1 MTREAKAAPA
11 PAPGRAGVD
20 INHLLDQAV
29 ANHPGKTALID
40 AEDRSVTFA
49 ETAAMARGLAAAYR
63 AAGAR
68 PGDRLAHILP
78 NGIPFI
84 VTELAALQC
93 GLVKVPLNIRF
104 AEAEVLYALIDC
116 APRILVCESRYADA
130 VLARRDE
137 LPDLEAI
144 FVVGGERP
152 GCASYDEAVRGT
164 GDGEAP
170 HRYGDE
176 APVLIR
182 YTGGTT
188 GRPKGIVHT
197 HRAFRAANLDVIREF
212 AFAAGDT
219 ILHLGHLS
227 HGLNFM
233 WGAAWAT
240 GATQIP
246 HERFDARAVLDAI
259 ERHKVTYTYMV
270 PTMVQRLLREDDGT
284 ADVSSLRMFM
294 YASAPMPVPVLRAAM
309 ARYGPIFTQVYTSS
323 EAPVIT
329 TILRAH
335 EHIDRDGPAGNR
347 LASCG
352 RAVATMEIR
361 LLDDDGEPV
370 AEGEVG
376 EIVVRS
382 ENNMEGYWRLEE
394 ETAAALR
401 DGWYF
406 TGDMARRDDE
416 GFLYIVDRKK
426 DIIITGGFNVW
437 PKEVE
442 DALYSHPAV
451 AQAAVVGV
459 PDEEWGEA
467 VKAFIV
473 PKPGATP
480 GPALEAELTALC
492 REHLAGYKKPRRYE
506 FAESLPLSPVGKI
519 MRRALRDR
527 EWAKAAAE
535 TGRKV

>member
-1 MTREAKAAPA
+1 VTGEAKAAPA
-11 PAPGRAGVD
+11 PGHAGVD

-29 ANHPGKTALID
+29 TNHPAKTALID
-40 AEDRSVTFA
+40 AEGNSLSFA
-49 ETAAMARGLAAAYR
+49 EAAAMARSLAAAYR

-68 PGDRLAHILP
+68 PGDRLALILP

-84 VTELAALQC
+84 VTELAALRC

-116 APRILVCESRYADA
+116 APRILVCDARYADA
-130 VLARRDE
+130 VLARRAE
-137 LPDLEAI
+137 LPELEAI

-152 GCASYDEAVRGT
+152 GCASYGAAVQGE
-164 GDGEAP
+164 GDSEAP

-197 HRAFRAANLDVIREF
+197 HRAFRAINLDVMREM
-212 AFAAGDT
+212 AFESRDT
-219 ILHLGHLS
+219 ILNLGHLS

-233 WGAAWAT
+233 WGAAWAA
-240 GATQIP
+240 GATQIA

-259 ERHKVTYTYMV
+259 ERRKVTYTYMV

-309 ARYGPIFTQVYTSS
+309 VRYGPIFTQVYTSS

-329 TILRAH
+329 TILRAE
-335 EHIDRDGPAGNR
+335 EHIDREGPAGNR

-361 LLDDDGEPV
+361 LLDDEGEPV
-370 AEGEVG
+370 PEGEVG

-382 ENNMEGYWRLEE
+382 ENNMAGYWRLPE
-394 ETAAALR
+394 ETEAALK

-442 DALYSHPAV
+442 DALYAHPAV

-473 PKPGATP
+473 AKPDAEP
-480 GPALEAELTALC
+480 GPVLEAELTALC

-527 EWAKAAAE
+527 EWAKVAAE